1 MPSEAELAQ
10 IVADRKAKNPFHFEA
25 ERDEPLTPDAIAQIE
40 HDQGVRFPTSFVRHL
55 TTEGAG
61 DFAFGW
67 VFSPD
72 PQSGWSLWKE
82 YHYMPKMRGKL
93 LPFSDNGG
101 GDYLC
106 FPIIDGIC
114 EDRIVWADHEDDYRP
129 QASELE
135 DFSDFIVKGCL
146 DPA

>member
-10 IVADRKAKNPFHFEA
+10 IVAEKKAKHPFHFDA
-25 ERDEPLTPDAIAQIE
+25 ERDEPLTSEMIAQIE
-40 HDQGVRFPTSFVRHL
+40 RDQGIRFPASFMQHL
-55 TTEGAG
+55 MTEGAG

-67 VFSPD
+67 VYSPD

-82 YHYMPKMRGKL
+82 YDYMPAMRGHL

-106 FPIIDGIC
+106 FPIVEGVC
-114 EDRIVWADHEDDYRP
+114 EDRIVWADHEEDYRERD
-129 QASELE
+129 AEME
-135 DFSDFIVKGCL
+135 DFRDFILKGCL
-146 DPA
+146 EPA